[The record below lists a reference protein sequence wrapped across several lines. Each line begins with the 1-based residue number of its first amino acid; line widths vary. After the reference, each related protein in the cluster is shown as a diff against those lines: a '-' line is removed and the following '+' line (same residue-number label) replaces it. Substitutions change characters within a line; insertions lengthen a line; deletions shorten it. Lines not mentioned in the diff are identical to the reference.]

1 MLMNT
6 TLQNA
11 PQRVSRRAAGSP
23 GRKSFIEVEPNVQ
36 LHVTDLGEGTP
47 VVLIHGW
54 PLSNAMYEY
63 QYQELA
69 ERGFRAIGI
78 SLRGFGKSDKPYGRY
93 TYDVFAD
100 DIRAVLDQLEVTG
113 ATLGGFSMGGAIA
126 THYVVRHQSARV
138 DKLAL
143 FAAASP
149 RWTKGADYP
158 YGLFSEAEVNE
169 MIGLSKTNRAALYQT
184 FGSLFPASPTSLPA
198 GLDAWL
204 GGINWEASPYAA
216 TQCLIA
222 LRDEDLRAELAEIQ
236 IPVAIFHGTQD
247 KIVPFATGQQAL
259 QGLPNA
265 YLIPFE
271 NSGHGLFVEER
282 EKFNQELIRFAGQPV

>member
-1 MLMNT
+1 
-6 TLQNA
+6 
-11 PQRVSRRAAGSP
+11 
-23 GRKSFIEVEPNVQ
+23 
-36 LHVTDLGEGTP
+36 

-69 ERGFRAIGI
+69 EAGFRAIGI
-78 SLRGFGKSDKPYGRY
+78 SMRGFGKSDKPYGRY

-100 DIRAVLDQLEVTG
+100 DIRAVLDQLEIEE

-126 THYVVRHQSARV
+126 THYVARHQSARV
-138 DKLAL
+138 NKLAL

-149 RWTKGADYP
+149 RWTSSSDYP
-158 YGLFSEAEVNE
+158 YGLFTEGEVSE

-222 LRDEDLRAELAEIQ
+222 LRDEDLRAELAEINV
-236 IPVAIFHGTQD
+236 PVAIFHGVHD

-259 QGLPNA
+259 QGIPNA
-265 YLIPFE
+265 YLVPFE
-271 NSGHGLFVEER
+271 HSGHGLFVEER
-282 EKFNQELIRFAGQPV
+282 EKFNRELIRFVGQPL

>member
-1 MLMNT
+1 MNT
-6 TLQNA
+6 TLQSS
-11 PQRVSRRAAGSP
+11 PQRVASRAAGSP
-23 GRKSFIEVEPNVQ
+23 GRKAFVEVEPNVQ
-36 LHVTDLGEGTP
+36 LHVTDLGEGAP

-69 ERGFRAIGI
+69 EQGFRAIGI
-78 SLRGFGKSDKPYGRY
+78 SMRGFGKSDKPYGRY

-100 DIRAVLDQLEVTG
+100 DIRAVLDQLDVAE

-126 THYVVRHQSARV
+126 THYVVRHHSARV
-138 DKLAL
+138 NKLAL

-149 RWTKGADYP
+149 RWTSGAAYP

-169 MIGLSKTNRAALYQT
+169 MIQLSKTNRAALYQT
-184 FGSLFPASPTSLPA
+184 FGSLFTASPTSLPA

-236 IPVAIFHGTQD
+236 IPVAIFHGVHD
-247 KIVPFATGQQAL
+247 KIVPFSTGQQAL
-259 QGLPNA
+259 HGLPNA
-265 YLIPFE
+265 YLVPFE
-271 NSGHGLFVEER
+271 HSGHGLFVEER
-282 EKFNQELIRFAGQPV
+282 EKFNQELIRFVRQPR

>member
-1 MLMNT
+1 MNT
-6 TLQNA
+6 TLQSS
-11 PQRVSRRAAGSP
+11 PPRVARRAPGSP

-36 LHVTDLGEGTP
+36 LHVTDLGEGP
-47 VVLIHGW
+47 AVVLIHGW

-69 ERGFRAIGI
+69 EAGFRAIGI

-100 DIRAVLDQLEVTG
+100 DIRAVLDQLDVAE
-113 ATLGGFSMGGAIA
+113 AALGGFSMGGAIA
-126 THYVVRHQSARV
+126 THYVARHDAARV
-138 DKLAL
+138 NKLAL
-143 FAAASP
+143 FAAAAP
-149 RWTKGADYP
+149 RWTSGPDYP
-158 YGLFSEAEVNE
+158 YGLFSEADVNG

-184 FGSLFPASPTSLPA
+184 FGGLFAASPASLPA

-222 LRDEDLRAELAEIQ
+222 LRDEDLRAELAEIK

-247 KIVPFATGQQAL
+247 KIVPFATGQQAQ
-259 QGLPNA
+259 QGFPNA
-265 YLIPFE
+265 YLVPFE
-271 NSGHGLFVEER
+271 HSGHGLFVEER
-282 EKFNQELIRFAGQPV
+282 EKFNRELIGFLRQPL